1 MWTWLRSFAN
11 SDPGQDRQAEPT
23 RTGGGADPPGS
34 TPGSDVIAI
43 AGFIDLDV
51 KGLCL
56 QWRNHLGGI
65 PPPAIG
71 LQAPVQ
77 VGAEL
82 G

>member
-56 QWRNHLGGI
+56 LK
-65 PPPAIG
+65 PASRQISHP
-71 LQAPVQ
+71 AT
-77 VGAEL
+77 AIIR
-82 G
+82 